1 MSKTFVNV
9 FKTDAQV
16 NVSLSTSDIHAIQ
29 AILLRHL
36 NGVTELDEKSWNT
49 IQDLCE
55 KIEQSAIMQDQMER
69 KEVEF

>member
-16 NVSLSTSDIHAIQ
+16 DVSLSTSDIHAIQ
-29 AILLRHL
+29 SILLRHL
-36 NGVTELDEKSWNT
+36 NGVIELDEKSWNT